1 METLN
6 KIDFEKFYIYDENMN
21 IINIDIELLSQ
32 KQHLEKYFEIV
43 KDVVDSYVDNSEYV
57 PYEFM
62 QNIKPEYFPKS
73 EMENMYMYLAEK
85 IISLH
90 EYDLGGIKAE
100 YLKSQDY
107 AKICEIALNECGGL
121 IKEVDFKK
129 LTPEQYLQ
137 ICLTAINE
145 FNPDDFNEALS
156 YIQINHLP
164 ENLKVYDNSIDNFI
178 ILDNRQ
184 KVYSYLAEQS
194 ILTDP
199 LTLKFVDIDNLTSIN
214 DFIKLSQ
221 LALENG
227 LEEYLD
233 YENLAEIFQVSRLP
247 NQFQNIDNGEV
258 LIEEL
263 KKYQI
268 PTIETKLNL

>member
-1 METLN
+1 M
-6 KIDFEKFYIYDENMN
+6 
-21 IINIDIELLSQ
+21 
-32 KQHLEKYFEIV
+32 
-43 KDVVDSYVDNSEYV
+43 
-57 PYEFM
+57 
-62 QNIKPEYFPKS
+62 
-73 EMENMYMYLAEK
+73 
-85 IISLH
+85 
-90 EYDLGGIKAE
+90 
-100 YLKSQDY
+100 
-107 AKICEIALNECGGL
+107 
-121 IKEVDFKK
+121 
-129 LTPEQYLQ
+129 
-137 ICLTAINE
+137 
-145 FNPDDFNEALS
+145 
-156 YIQINHLP
+156 
-164 ENLKVYDNSIDNFI
+164 
-178 ILDNRQ
+178 
-184 KVYSYLAEQS
+184 AEQS